1 MILRDLCDLY
11 DRCSTDEGMTVSPFG
26 WSIVKVAYRLRID
39 EAGELRNVI
48 PYVSGDAD
56 KKSETIPMQVPE
68 QEGRTSAIKPFF
80 LCDTGEYLLAAGGGK
95 AEDKFNRSA
104 ELHKE
109 VLACCDSALAH
120 AVVAFFGRGPQRNR
134 LIEMVEQEKDVQ
146 GKFCVFEFAPDNGG
160 SGTLVHE
167 DAAIQNARYAYREK
181 RLSKEEAPY
190 GRCSVTGEYT
200 RLANSFLSSREWLV
214 LNLLELRLFRLTI
227 RRTSLMGKR
236 EPITRPFLVIRHLR
250 QGRPSDTLLETADI
264 IPMWAIRYCC
274 SGPMLLS
281 TIGAVFGICAWNWAS
296 LEAKANWKMA
306 RRWTR

>member
-167 DAAIQNARYAYREK
+167 DAAIQNAWYAYREK

-190 GRCSVTGEYT
+190 GRCSVTGGIHPFGQ
-200 RLANSFLSSREWLV
+200 SLSSAHGSGW
-214 LNLLELRLFRLTI
+214 
-227 RRTSLMGKR
+227 
-236 EPITRPFLVIRHLR
+236 
-250 QGRPSDTLLETADI
+250 
-264 IPMWAIRYCC
+264 C
-274 SGPMLLS
+274 STCWS
-281 TIGAVFGICAWNWAS
+281 FACFV
-296 LEAKANWKMA
+296 
-306 RRWTR
+306 

>member
-146 GKFCVFEFAPDNGG
+146 GKSVFSNSRQTMAVAE
-160 SGTLVHE
+160 
-167 DAAIQNARYAYREK
+167 
-181 RLSKEEAPY
+181 RLSM
-190 GRCSVTGEYT
+190 R
-200 RLANSFLSSREWLV
+200 
-214 LNLLELRLFRLTI
+214 
-227 RRTSLMGKR
+227 
-236 EPITRPFLVIRHLR
+236 
-250 QGRPSDTLLETADI
+250 
-264 IPMWAIRYCC
+264 
-274 SGPMLLS
+274 MLLFKMPGMH
-281 TIGAVFGICAWNWAS
+281 I
-296 LEAKANWKMA
+296 AKNGCRKKRRRMGDA
-306 RRWTR
+306 R